1 MWTILVTT
9 SPGCSDTESPAE
21 EVIEID
27 MTSLAAA
34 AYLVVEVR
42 PASYSA
48 DVQESGSLLE
58 VETLGGANPTLV
70 LHIGREYL
78 FTNDTGAV
86 HPLEFITGG
95 ATRNDDVVLLAQGDS
110 KGSLENDLDIDW
122 TEDGNTV
129 RFRVTETLSQVLDR
143 YRCGIPSH
151 AAMRGSITY

>member
-1 MWTILVTT
+1 MTLF
-9 SPGCSDTESPAE
+9 GCSDTESLAE

-48 DVQESGSLLE
+48 DIQESGSLLE
-58 VETLGGANPTLV
+58 VESLGGANPTLA
-70 LHIGREYL
+70 LHVEREYL

-86 HPLEFITGG
+86 HPLEFVTAGE
-95 ATRNDDVVLLAQGDS
+95 TRNDDVVLLAQGDIE
-110 KGSLENDLDIDW
+110 GSLENDLDIGW
-122 TEDGNTV
+122 KEDGNTV
-129 RFRVTETLSQVLDR
+129 RFRVTKALSDVLDG

-151 AAMRGSITY
+151 AAMRGSISIP